1 MIIELLTEIVRNL
14 LVEHDMLA
22 VVGLGSGLCCT
33 ERPQIFD
40 GKLLI
45 EARRVDFNPPAAPL
59 FPH

>member
-1 MIIELLTEIVRNL
+1 MIIQLLTEIVRNL

-22 VVGLGSGLCCT
+22 VTGLCCT
-33 ERPQIFD
+33 ERPPVFD

-45 EARRVDFNPPAAPL
+45 QARRVDFNPPAASL